1 VLRAKYPDDDD
12 IFIPDEIAPQVPT
25 VQTPVQK
32 PVIINQT
39 INVHN
44 LKPIQNF
51 NVSQTARVK
60 TAKPKQTVNSKLFD
74 AFDSD
79 DE

>member
-1 VLRAKYPDDDD
+1 VLRTKYPDDDD
-12 IFIPDEIAPQVPT
+12 MFIPDEIAPQAPT

-32 PVIINQT
+32 PVIYNQT
-39 INVHN
+39 INVN
-44 LKPIQNF
+44 KPIQNF

-60 TAKPKQTVNSKLFD
+60 TAKPKQTFNSKLFD

-79 DE
+79 NE